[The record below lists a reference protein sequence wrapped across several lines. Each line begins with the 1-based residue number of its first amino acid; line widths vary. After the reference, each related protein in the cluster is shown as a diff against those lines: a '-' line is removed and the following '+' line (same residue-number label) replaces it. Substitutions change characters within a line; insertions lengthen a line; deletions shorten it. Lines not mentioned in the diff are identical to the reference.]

1 LNDNY
6 IKQKHYMVRLILYTI
21 LVSVTFKDFIIASD
35 WPQWRGVEGQGH
47 SIDENLPVEWSEEK
61 NIAWK
66 ISTSGRGWSSPV
78 ILNDQ
83 IWFTSA
89 EEILASEE
97 EAKKRLKENTGSQP
111 LTLLKSSRFFAICID
126 KKSGKI
132 IHDIELFTVNEPQW
146 VHRFNSYASPT
157 PIIEKGRIYCHFGT
171 YGTACVDTKSGEVL
185 WRNLELK
192 CMHEN
197 GPASCPVIYG
207 DSIIFHMDGSDVQF
221 VAALKKDNGSLKW
234 KTSRSGKMHDNPQLK
249 KGYSTPIIINRNGED
264 ELISPG
270 ANWLYSYDPKNGK
283 ENWKV
288 DYEVLGFSNVA
299 RPVSGDGMIYLATC
313 FMRSQMLGVSV
324 GVDPKIVWRYR
335 KGVPNTPSP
344 LFSNGLLYFVGDSG
358 GLVTCLDAKSGE
370 LVWSERIA
378 SGKYWASPFIANG
391 KIYFHNEDGV
401 TTVIEDGRNFK
412 LVSKNKVDGKLM
424 SSAAVSEGAI
434 FMRSDTAL
442 YKIENK

>member
-1 LNDNY
+1 
-6 IKQKHYMVRLILYTI
+6 MVRLILYTI

-249 KGYSTPIIINRNGED
+249 KGYSTPIIIKRNGED